1 MSDQCASD
9 GQHDVPDDT
18 MTVEVDPSAVLVS
31 QQLDRS
37 TDLVAVS
44 QLGEPSEA
52 TKPTPTVID
61 ARLAITPLGRQA
73 APRPILPAWVKSWPA
88 FRGATSWW
96 LRHAF
101 HVGAFHGI
109 RLPVYW
115 LRLMARAPVGMARII
130 SALWRWSTDPDG
142 RAVRSAMKT
151 PGSDPAVF
159 IRLTEQR
166 HGIVRTRLL
175 ITAAGSV
182 AVGLASWLVLTS
194 TSLAVIAATAAGLLT
209 ILGVIGRSA
218 DRPFTSR
225 SVDSE
230 AVPRLTADLIVTALG
245 SLGIAELNKAL
256 KAGVD
261 AGVRFPAP
269 IMRDGPGFR
278 AEVDL
283 PPGVTAGDVI
293 ERRDRL
299 ASGLR
304 RPLSSVWP
312 SAEHD
317 THAGRLLIWVGDKP
331 MSRAKPVA
339 WPLVKNGKV
348 DLFAPFPIGVDPQGR
363 PVVVTLIFALM
374 IVGALPRM
382 GKTFLLRLLTLAGAL
397 DTSAELHVYDL
408 KGGADMLPLEP
419 VAHRFRIGDEPDDLN
434 YLKADLKAV
443 HADMSRRYKTLRNLP
458 RDVCPEGKVTRELA
472 DRRSLGLWPVV
483 MVIDECQLAFDDDPD
498 TVALVTDLGKR
509 GPAAGIIVLLATQRV
524 DAKSLPTAIS
534 SNAVLRLC
542 FKVAGQVENDMVLG
556 TSMYKAGVR
565 ATTFARTDRG
575 VGYLAGEGDDPVIVR
590 AAYLDGPTAEGVAA
604 RARAARLT
612 AGLLTGHAAGVEAD
626 LDDSTIGVLDH
637 LATVWPAEDDKVWW
651 DDLAERLAATYPGLY
666 GAWTGEQVTSAVRP
680 YGLRSIQIK
689 RSVDG
694 KALNR
699 RGLAR
704 IALHTALNDRA
715 EGQYEWP
722 TYIPP
727 AEPAGA
733 TREPDPG
740 YQ

>member
-1 MSDQCASD
+1 MTWCWPPSPGRRDESATWRCTRSAATRGRLRAGCRHATSQSAQVSGTPSVGIMSDQRATD
-9 GQHDVPDDT
+9 GRGRHHAGDGGGR
-18 MTVEVDPSAVLVS
+18 PSAVLVS
-31 QQLDRS
+31 LDQDRS
-37 TDLVAVS
+37 TIWSTGARARPRGQPSTVRRGSCGIAAAGGAAAGPAC
-44 QLGEPSEA
+44 LGQ
-52 TKPTPTVID
+52 V
-61 ARLAITPLGRQA
+61 LAGVRRRA
-73 APRPILPAWVKSWPA
+73 
-88 FRGATSWW
+88 GWW
-96 LRHAF
+96 LRHAG

-109 RLPVYW
+109 RLPLYW
-115 LRLMARAPVGMARII
+115 LRLVGRAPVGLARIVGAPV
-130 SALWRWSTDPDG
+130 ALVNRPG
-142 RAVRSAMKT
+142 RPSHPVGDEDTRQRSGRVR
-151 PGSDPAVF
+151 PAD
-159 IRLTEQR
+159 RAAPR
-166 HGIVRTRLL
+166 HGPQPAPGHRRRRQLRSGWP
-175 ITAAGSV
+175 A
-182 AVGLASWLVLTS
+182 WLVLTS

-209 ILGVIGRSA
+209 LLGVIGRSA
-218 DRPFTSR
+218 DRPVTSR

-256 KAGVD
+256 KAG
-261 AGVRFPAP
+261 AETGVRFPAP

-317 THAGRLLIWVGDKP
+317 THAGRLTIWVGDKP

-363 PVVVTLIFALM
+363 PVVVTLMFALM

-397 DTSAELHVYDL
+397 DTSAELHLYDL
-408 KGGADMLPLEP
+408 KGGADFLPLEP

-443 HADMSRRYKTLRNLP
+443 HADMSRRYKTLRSLP

-612 AGLLTGHAAGVEAD
+612 AGLLTGHAAGVD
-626 LDDSTIGVLDH
+626 PDPDDSSDRHPRPPGD
-637 LATVWPAEDDKVWW
+637 VWPAEDDKVWW
-651 DDLAERLAATYPGLY
+651 DDLAERLAAIYPGLT
-666 GAWTGEQVTSAVRP
+666 GMDGEQVTSAVRP
-680 YGLRSIQIK
+680 YGLKSIQIK

-694 KALNR
+694 R
-699 RGLAR
+699 
-704 IALHTALNDRA
+704 
-715 EGQYEWP
+715 P
-722 TYIPP
+722 
-727 AEPAGA
+727 
-733 TREPDPG
+733 
-740 YQ
+740 